1 MYNVRCTSCKKQLE
15 TQCTNYKKF
24 EKQMYKFGNNI
35 YKCRGKCGNTMYK
48 PKEIWKHDGQI
59 QRKSRKNNHRF
70 KENLE
75 TTSTDSKR
83 LVQTLGTNFNG
94 NLGGNNVKKG
104 KEHLEKQLFSDVQCT
119 MYNLQESLETQCT
132 HKKNI
137 WAEKQ
142 TYKWKERLETKCT
155 NVKGHLEKHMY
166 KFEGNFGNNMS
177 KFEGSFENTI

>member
-1 MYNVRCTSCKKQLE
+1 MYNVRCTSCKKQFE

-35 YKCRGKCGNTMYK
+35 YKCRGKCGNTMHK
-48 PKEIWKHDGQI
+48 PKDIWKHDKQI
-59 QRKSRKNNHRF
+59 QRKSRKNSHNF

-83 LVQTLGTNFNG
+83 LVQTLGTNFKG
-94 NLGGNNVKKG
+94 NLGGNNEKIGKG
-104 KEHLEKQLFSDVQCT
+104 TFGETTVQCT

-137 WAEKQ
+137 WE
-142 TYKWKERLETKCT
+142 T
-155 NVKGHLEKHMY
+155 NVQMKGKIRNKMY
-166 KFEGNFGNNMS
+166 KCKRTFG
-177 KFEGSFENTI
+177 ETHVQIRR

>member
-1 MYNVRCTSCKKQLE
+1 MC
-15 TQCTNYKKF
+15 
-24 EKQMYKFGNNI
+24 KFGNNI
-35 YKCRGKCGNTMYK
+35 YKCRGTCGNTMYK
-48 PKEIWKHDGQI
+48 PKEIWKHDEQI
-59 QRKSRKNNHRF
+59 QRKSRKNNHNF

-83 LVQTLGTNFNG
+83 LVQTLGTNFKG

-104 KEHLEKQLFSDVQCT
+104 KEHLEKQLFSVQCT
-119 MYNLQESLETQCT
+119 TYRKAWKHNVHIKRTF
-132 HKKNI
+132 
-137 WAEKQ
+137 EKQ

-177 KFEGSFENTI
+177 NFEGSFKRKINRKSLCIAFPNLPFKHLL